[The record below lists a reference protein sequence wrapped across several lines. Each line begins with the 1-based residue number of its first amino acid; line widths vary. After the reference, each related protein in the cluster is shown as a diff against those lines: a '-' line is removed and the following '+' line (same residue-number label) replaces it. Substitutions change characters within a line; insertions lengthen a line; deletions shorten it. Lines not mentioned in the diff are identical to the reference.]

1 MIFSSRRYI
10 GQYVRLCR
18 NFYRI
23 LWALNNL
30 FLCGDLLILR
40 GRFFEKFIGM
50 KNSQRKKS
58 LCTAEFLLL
67 PYLRSENVCV
77 ARFKMAHFK
86 IYERGQKPEFL
97 SVCVVVHFT
106 CFLGGPANGVKRVDN
121 LRNHFQTSSM
131 FHVSQPRS
139 NRFDFKNIL
148 NFRVA
153 EDIFLQ

>member
-1 MIFSSRRYI
+1 MKLKKKRKTLMIFSSRRYI

-97 SVCVVVHFT
+97 SVCVVVQFT
-106 CFLGGPANGVKRVDN
+106 CFLGGPANGVKRV
-121 LRNHFQTSSM
+121 
-131 FHVSQPRS
+131 
-139 NRFDFKNIL
+139 
-148 NFRVA
+148 
-153 EDIFLQ
+153 